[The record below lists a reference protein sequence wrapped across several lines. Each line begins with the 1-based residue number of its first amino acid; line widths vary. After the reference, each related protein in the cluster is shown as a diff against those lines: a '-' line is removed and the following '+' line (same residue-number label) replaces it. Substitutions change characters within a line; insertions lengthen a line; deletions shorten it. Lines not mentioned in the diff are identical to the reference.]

1 MHLIKCFLPGF
12 HSTLFYPCSMPQSQS
27 PSNQSYG
34 PGPEQ
39 PLSLPAQYQGPPSA
53 GCMQA
58 GDHPVAAALPQ
69 GAELQAVMGA
79 DGQLCAGQTRLQ
91 HSCVLHLPSHAE
103 FRQKYSVKKTLGRGG
118 CATVK
123 CCIRRDST
131 RQVFTVKYCPKVK
144 RWEDEVM
151 VMQMLNH
158 KNIIKFEEAFDGH
171 DNDLCIVMELAHGGN
186 LLDVVTR
193 SVHYSGAR
201 PCHCS
206 APHA

>member
-1 MHLIKCFLPGF
+1 
-12 HSTLFYPCSMPQSQS
+12 MPQSQS

-34 PGPEQ
+34 PGPEH

-91 HSCVLHLPSHAE
+91 HSCVLPLPSHAE
-103 FRQKYSVKKTLGRGG
+103 FSQKYSVKKTLGRGS

-123 CCIRRDST
+123 CCIRRNST
-131 RQVFTVKYCPKVK
+131 RQVFAVKYCPKVK

-158 KNIIKFEEAFDGH
+158 KNIIKFEEQPLGRSH
-171 DNDLCIVMELAHGGN
+171 QICP
-186 LLDVVTR
+186 LLR
-193 SVHYSGAR
+193 CAAMPLLGAACMR
-201 PCHCS
+201 LEHVAES
-206 APHA
+206 SQ